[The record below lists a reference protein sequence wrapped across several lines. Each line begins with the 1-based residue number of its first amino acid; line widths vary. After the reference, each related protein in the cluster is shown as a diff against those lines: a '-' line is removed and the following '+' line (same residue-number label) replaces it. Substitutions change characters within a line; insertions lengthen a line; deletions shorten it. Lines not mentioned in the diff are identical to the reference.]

1 MRKPEM
7 QEYYLNMIEKVNRD
21 GIYKPTWESLSSA
34 RIPGWFDKSR
44 LGIFIHWGVYS
55 VPAFA
60 NEWYPRTMYIQGTKE
75 FEHHIRTYGPHTD
88 FGYKDFIPLFK
99 AEHFDPDAWIR
110 LFQDTGAGYVFPV
123 AEHHDGFQMYAS
135 DLSEWNASDHGPGRD
150 VLGELKAAALKAG
163 MVFCA
168 SSHRAEHWFFMGNG
182 KKFESDIREPLQQG
196 DFYWPAMPEP
206 ELEQWDTE
214 PYPTQEYLDDWM
226 ARTAELIVRY
236 RPAMIYFD
244 WWIQHRAFEPSLKK
258 IAAFYYNMGLSR
270 GQDVMICYKHDAM
283 AFGSGIADVECGGYQ
298 APKPYR
304 WQTDTAMANN
314 SWCYT
319 QNLEYKSA
327 GEIILTLIDTVSK
340 NGNLLL
346 NVGPK
351 ADGTIPD
358 EDRRILTQ
366 IGSWMKINSEAI
378 NNAKPWRI
386 SIEGTGNI
394 EEGSFQEKQVTYTSS
409 DYRFTCAHGVVYA
422 ICLKCPSDGHF
433 CVKSFAASPAGSAVG
448 QYAAPFHGVVHDVQI
463 LGYAGD
469 LSWHVDT
476 GGLHVLAPQLESE
489 YPVVMKIS

>member
-1 MRKPEM
+1 M

-206 ELEQWDTE
+206 DLEQWDTE

>member
-110 LFQDTGAGYVFPV
+110 LFQDAGAGYVFPV

-206 ELEQWDTE
+206 DLEQWDTE

-283 AFGSGIADVECGGYQ
+283 AFGSGISDVERGGYQ

-469 LSWHVDT
+469 LSWHADT

>member
-1 MRKPEM
+1 M

-206 ELEQWDTE
+206 DLEQWDTE

-283 AFGSGIADVECGGYQ
+283 AFGSGISDVERGGYQ

-469 LSWHVDT
+469 LSWHADT